1 MQSDRTLWRAVSFAK
16 GDEGFA
22 FMEFA
27 HDKRIIDQ
35 LSFHLRGNMMFFCIF
50 IHDLGNLFHYSYF

>member
-35 LSFHLRGNMMFFCIF
+35 LSFHLRENLMLFCILY
-50 IHDLGNLFHYSYF
+50 II